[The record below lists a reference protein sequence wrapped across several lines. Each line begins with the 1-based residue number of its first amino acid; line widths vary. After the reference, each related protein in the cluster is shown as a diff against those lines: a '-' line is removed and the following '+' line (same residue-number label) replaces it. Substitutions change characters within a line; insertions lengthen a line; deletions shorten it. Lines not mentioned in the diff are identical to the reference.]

1 MGLPAVNELIGGG
14 EETSENEQS
23 LPRVTRV
30 LCAARPTY
38 VFYAVLRLLVP
49 GARRQVY
56 EIKAQCPINNLA
68 AYCKKTYT
76 QYNSYY
82 LQQSDVYIHFKRTS
96 LSSTCFH
103 LMWSPKP
110 NKEENKN
117 ITSTLCLRPAPKT
130 GLMRK
135 KTIQGTNNSG
145 PCQLFF
151 STSYPPLIFALFFA
165 FSCCLC
171 V

>member
-1 MGLPAVNELIGGG
+1 MGLLAVNELISRREEGEGGKP
-14 EETSENEQS
+14 SENEQS

-30 LCAARPTY
+30 LCTARLTS
-38 VFYAVLRLLVP
+38 VFYAVFRLLVP

-68 AYCKKTYT
+68 TYCKKTYT

-82 LQQSDVYIHFKRTS
+82 LQQSDVYIHFKCTS

-110 NKEENKN
+110 NKEEKKN
-117 ITSTLCLRPAPKT
+117 VTSTFCLRPAPKM

-135 KTIQGTNNSG
+135 KI
-145 PCQLFF
+145 
-151 STSYPPLIFALFFA
+151 I
-165 FSCCLC
+165 
-171 V
+171 